1 MINKIV
7 LILFCIFVFLC
18 SSAYAATFKGRV
30 IDAETKEPIEGAVV
44 VAKWLK
50 ERATIAGPSL
60 ELKDVKEALTD
71 KNGEWVIKGPRGRS
85 GGDITTIFTFL
96 TGIYYTK
103 APEFIIFK
111 PGYCSWPAG
120 FGIEV
125 CKGKIKKEGDVKS
138 AKGEMVELPKLKNR
152 EDRLKSFSL
161 GPIYPSSDDP
171 KIIKEFL
178 KKQLEF
184 LRLVDE
190 ERRNLGLSEYK
201 IYDELRNEK

>member
-1 MINKIV
+1 MIGKIA
-7 LILFCIFVFLC
+7 LILFCIFVFFC
-18 SSAYAATFKGRV
+18 SSAWAATFKGKV
-30 IDAETKEPIEGAVV
+30 IDVDTKEPIEGAVV
-44 VAKWLK
+44 VAKWLQ
-50 ERATIAGPSL
+50 ERATIAGPSS

-71 KNGEWVIKGPRGRS
+71 KNGEWVIKGPKGRS
-85 GGDITTIFTFL
+85 GGDITAIFTFL

-120 FGIEV
+120 FGIDA
-125 CKGKIKKEGDVKS
+125 CKGKIKIEGDVKS
-138 AKGEMVELPKLKNR
+138 PEGETVVLPRLRNR

-161 GPIYPSSDDP
+161 GPIYPPSDDP
-171 KIIKEFL
+171 RKIKEFL
-178 KKQLEF
+178 RKQLQF